1 MSVSRSYNNN
11 FQPQIPG
18 NKKVKHVPK
27 HLPCITVH
35 HYCLFTCDIHQ
46 VHVHDWIAVHLNK
59 RCIAQLWYK
68 LNDQI
73 IKKIVQLK
81 TFQRKICFL
90 KKVTSNNLYTKLQ
103 IFSCIC
109 SVQWLGNDN
118 SIFLLLLLC
127 TWYTC
132 HKHLRQNICLRNTVS
147 VLYILSIYMYLFTC
161 FECNSSLLQN
171 QLLWTNN

>member
-1 MSVSRSYNNN
+1 MCQSIYHVSLS
-11 FQPQIPG
+11 ITIASL
-18 NKKVKHVPK
+18 HV
-27 HLPCITVH
+27 T
-35 HYCLFTCDIHQ
+35 FNQ
-46 VHVHDWIAVHLNK
+46 VHVHDWIAVHLNR
-59 RCIAQLWYK
+59 RCIAQLWYM

-81 TFQRKICFL
+81 TYQRKICFL